1 MNNKKNLLKKSEF
14 YEDIH
19 NNVIGIDEV
28 GRGALCGPVVSCSI
42 LLKKSIL
49 NQNFI
54 IEINDSKKIKEEK
67 RFNIAKRIKKFSIF
81 SFGMCSTT
89 IIDKINI
96 LQATNKSMK
105 KSFFFFK
112 DFCNPVKI
120 DGVESFFLNS
130 NTEFIKKGDQSSVV
144 IASASILAKCFRD
157 SLMIKY
163 SKMYPEYNF
172 KSNKGYG
179 TKDHLIAI
187 KKFGITPIHR
197 KSFAPVKKLIF

>member
-1 MNNKKNLLKKSEF
+1 MNNKENLSKKSNF
-14 YEDIH
+14 YEDIN

-49 NQNFI
+49 NQDFI
-54 IEINDSKKIKEEK
+54 CEINDSKKIQEEK
-67 RFNIAKRIKKFSIF
+67 RFDIAKRIKKFSTF
-81 SFGMCSTT
+81 SFGICSNLV
-89 IIDKINI
+89 IDKINI
-96 LQATNKSMK
+96 LKATNKSMK

-130 NTEFIKKGDQSSVV
+130 NTEFIKKGDENSVV

-163 SKMYPEYNF
+163 SRIYPQYNLN
-172 KSNKGYG
+172 SNKGYG

-187 KKFGITPIHR
+187 KKFGITPLHR
-197 KSFAPVKKLIF
+197 RSFAPVKKLIF

>member
-67 RFNIAKRIKKFSIF
+67 RFNIAKRIKNS
-81 SFGMCSTT
+81 
-89 IIDKINI
+89 
-96 LQATNKSMK
+96 Q
-105 KSFFFFK
+105 FFH
-112 DFCNPVKI
+112 
-120 DGVESFFLNS
+120 L
-130 NTEFIKKGDQSSVV
+130 EFVQT
-144 IASASILAKCFRD
+144 L
-157 SLMIKY
+157 
-163 SKMYPEYNF
+163 
-172 KSNKGYG
+172 
-179 TKDHLIAI
+179 
-187 KKFGITPIHR
+187 
-197 KSFAPVKKLIF
+197 